1 MTHSLRLLTLATIFA
16 FTLTSQAQAQD
27 KPTTVSSLAGL
38 YNMTIEFI
46 HQTAEMMDED
56 MLAYRPSVNVQTVQE
71 HLGHIIN
78 AQFGLCSLAAG
89 EENPGEGDYEE
100 LATTKEAI
108 IAALEA
114 STAYCNGVYANMT
127 EEDAAAQ
134 RTFLGQ
140 EVTAAAV
147 LSFKTTHN
155 YQHYGSL
162 VTYMRI
168 NGLVPPSSQ

>member
-1 MTHSLRLLTLATIFA
+1 IDLAFVALFA
-16 FTLTSQAQAQD
+16 FTLASQAHAQD

-38 YNMTIEFI
+38 YNMTISFI
-46 HQTAEMMDED
+46 HQTAEMMDDD
-56 MLAYRPSVNVQTVQE
+56 MLAYRPSVNVQTVQG
-71 HLGHIIN
+71 HFGHIIN
-78 AQFGLCSLAAG
+78 AQFGLCALAAG

-100 LATTKEAI
+100 LAMTKEAI
-108 IAALEA
+108 IAGLEA
-114 STAYCNGVYANMT
+114 STAYCNGVYESMS

-134 RTFLGQ
+134 RTFFGQ